1 MLLNLTIANY
11 KPAHAEQETVSTD
24 HKFAIDIPA
33 GFAVEMVE
41 DNGITTIRLKP
52 EAEKDI
58 PDTTTCEIERM
69 IEFGA
74 HSRGIFGYAFDCH
87 KENVVRENLPK
98 LIGYGRNDYS
108 DLLDSEIAAFNGKVH
123 KDAEASFG
131 WYIEHLEYI
140 CPKEDYGDSDEYDK
154 YRSADRIRC
163 LARTL
168 SEDLR
173 VSDDWILRLFI
184 SAYKKGLM
192 SSEECAS
199 SYFSYCHPCDDDGFY
214 YDYDYSYDTEEEW
227 REAEL
232 WHIRDT
238 YFPDDDSDNDFDDGL
253 DDDYPED
260 FDDDSD
266 DGLDD

>member
-11 KPAHAEQETVSTD
+11 KPAHVEQETVSTD
-24 HKFAIDIPA
+24 HKFAIDVPA

-41 DNGITTIRLKP
+41 NNGITTIRLKP

-58 PDTTTCEIERM
+58 PDTTTCAIERI

-74 HSRGIFGYAFDCH
+74 HSRGLFGYAFACH

-98 LIGYGRNDYS
+98 LIGYDGDDYYE
-108 DLLDSEIAAFNGKVH
+108 LLDSEISAFKGKVH
-123 KDAEASFG
+123 DDTEASFG

-140 CPKEDYGDSDEYDK
+140 CPKDYDSDEYDK
-154 YRSADRIRC
+154 CRSANRIQH

-173 VSDDWILRLFI
+173 MSEDWILRLFI

-192 SSEECAS
+192 SSEECAN

-232 WHIRDT
+232 RHIRDT
-238 YFPDDDSDNDFDDGL
+238 YFPGDDSDEVLDDGL
-253 DDDYPED
+253 DDDHPED
-260 FDDDSD
+260 FDEDSD